1 MQLETKHFGTITID
15 EAKILTFPDGIP
27 GFEEKTR
34 FALVQNPEPEVPFH
48 WLQSVEEEGLTFVVT
63 NPFLIRFNYDFD
75 LPEHVVKKLA
85 IQGQEDVQIFCI
97 VRIPEKVQEMTIN
110 LTAPIVLNTRTLM
123 GKQVVLE
130 DDRYHTR
137 HLVQEELAASK
148 QLMEAAKAADTS
160 TPEAVA
166 AVPETPAEGGR

>member
-75 LPEHVVKKLA
+75 LPEHVVKKLE

-110 LTAPIVLNTRTLM
+110 LTAPIVLNTRTLK

-137 HLVQEELAASK
+137 HLVQEELAASN
-148 QLMEAAKAADTS
+148 QLMEAARAADTS
-160 TPEAVA
+160 LPGTAATASATPE
-166 AVPETPAEGGR
+166 EGGR

>member
-27 GFEEKTR
+27 GFEEKTQ
-34 FALVQNPEPEVPFH
+34 FALIQNPEPEVPFH
-48 WLQSVEEEGLTFVVT
+48 WLQSTEDEGLTFVVT
-63 NPFLIRFNYDFD
+63 NPFLVRFNYDFD
-75 LPEHVVKKLA
+75 LPEHVVKKLE
-85 IQGQEDVQIFCI
+85 IQGQEEVQIYCI

-110 LTAPIVLNTRTLM
+110 LTAPIVLNTRTLR

-137 HLVQEELAASK
+137 HLVTEELSASN
-148 QLMEAAKAADTS
+148 QLAETETSADASTTELS
-160 TPEAVA
+160 SPTKTPE
-166 AVPETPAEGGR
+166 EGGQ